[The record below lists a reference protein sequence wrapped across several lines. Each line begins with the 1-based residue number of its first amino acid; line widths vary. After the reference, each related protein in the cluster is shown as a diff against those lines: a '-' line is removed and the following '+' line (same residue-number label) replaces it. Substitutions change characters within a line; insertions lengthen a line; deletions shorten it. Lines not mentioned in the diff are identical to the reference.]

1 MDQQNSAPVAA
12 LCAGPN
18 MSCTSVCSPSR
29 SHTQHKGSRGSRC
42 RGPNRCQGELKGLL
56 LLLAIR
62 FHSVPPGLRLETEP
76 AEVHAAEV
84 EVVAE

>member
-1 MDQQNSAPVAA
+1 
-12 LCAGPN
+12 
-18 MSCTSVCSPSR
+18 
-29 SHTQHKGSRGSRC
+29 
-42 RGPNRCQGELKGLL
+42 L